1 MQTPAGTV
9 AQKRPPNRLRAGL
22 GLMVCC
28 FEVLLKLES
37 TKPHDIESNI
47 RKPRRGP
54 LPAVEERRPKSNESQ
69 NLKPLLKGSWDII
82 IVVWAINEVNIFAT
96 SQNPT

>member
-28 FEVLLKLES
+28 FEVLLKPES

-47 RKPRRGP
+47 RKPR
-54 LPAVEERRPKSNESQ
+54 PAVEERRPKSNESQ

-82 IVVWAINEVNIFAT
+82 IVV
-96 SQNPT
+96 